1 MLRHVSNI
9 IMALATLAACQV
21 AGVLGGRALGLP
33 IPGAVL
39 GMALLTVALL
49 LRRRPPAPQAALTR
63 TAGVL
68 LRWMGLLFVPAGVG
82 VMANAGPILAELLPI
97 VVAIVGSSLAG
108 LIVTG
113 VVMQCMIGRRMIG
126 RRDTQPLSL
135 PLKAQ
140 GMLHAD

>member
-1 MLRHVSNI
+1 MPRRASNIHVSNI
-9 IMALATLAACQV
+9 IVALAALAACQV
-21 AGVLGGRALGLP
+21 AGVLGGRALGLQ

-39 GMALLTVALL
+39 GMALLTVGLL
-49 LRRRPPAPQAALTR
+49 LRRRPPAPQAALTQ

-82 VMANAGPILAELLPI
+82 VMANAGPILTQLLPI

-113 VVMQCMIGRRMIG
+113 VVMQRMIG
-126 RRDTQPLSL
+126 RRHTL
-135 PLKAQ
+135 PLQLKPQ